1 MYKLTKFNTIQ
12 RLEDGALIPPDQ
24 GNADYLAYL
33 AWVADGNTPLPVD
46 PPTPAELAAAA
57 QAAQDAQDIADAKAY
72 AKLAALKAMPPAQIQ
87 TWVNA
92 NVTTLA
98 QAQDAIKTLAIA
110 VSVLLRRL

>member
-1 MYKLTKFNTIQ
+1 MTNWKYADVGHKIVYRTLD
-12 RLEDGALIPPDQ
+12 DGTQESTLSTLLDPSIIPD
-24 GNADYLAYL
+24 
-33 AWVADGNTPLPVD
+33 PVD
-46 PPTPAELAAAA
+46 PAVIASVA
-57 QAAQDAQDIADAKAY
+57 QATQDAADITAAKAY
-72 AKLAALKAMPPAQIQ
+72 NKLAALQAMTPTKIQ

>member
-1 MYKLTKFNTIQ
+1 MYKLTNTSVIV
-12 RLEDGALIPPDQ
+12 RTADGAYIPAVLT
-24 GNADYLAYL
+24 NKDYQDYL
-33 AWVADGNTPLPVD
+33 AWVAAGNTPDPVD
-46 PPTPAELAAAA
+46 PPTPVELAAAA

-72 AKLAALKAMPPAQIQ
+72 AKLAALKAMTPAQIQ

-92 NVTTLA
+92 NVTNLV